1 MFLSRHASAGASAG
15 GDRSPWGSFWFEPV
29 GMRSSTGLSVNAGSA
44 MRLSAVYSCVRVL
57 SETFA
62 VLPFCLYR
70 KQADGGRQQVTDHWL
85 YRLLARRP
93 NEWQTPFEW
102 REMMMGHL
110 ALRGNAFNQIFSN
123 GKGEITDLVPIHPD
137 RVHADVMTDGNYR
150 YRVMQL
156 DGTEVLLSRGEVWHL
171 RGLSSDGIVGLNPI
185 EIAAD
190 VLGLGVAAQNYGARF
205 FANDA
210 KPGGWIEMTGKF
222 ADDVARQTFKASWAA
237 AQSGGNRGK
246 TAVFENGMKYH
257 ELSLNNS
264 DAQFLETR
272 KYSRSE
278 IASLF
283 RVPPHKIGDL
293 EKATFSN
300 IEQQSL
306 EFVNDTMTPWAER
319 WESSIET
326 FLMLDGED
334 LEVEFDFANLLRGDS
349 AARAIYLKAGINDGW
364 LTRNEARISEG
375 RNPIEGLDEPLRPL
389 NMVENNS
396 AADELAEPA
405 DAKDDAVPPAAAP
418 DARLQALVQASAQ
431 RLARRASAA
440 LVNTPAAKVFD
451 SKFAAL
457 VADALAIDID
467 KAEGFCSAARLMTA
481 TQTPNEP
488 KLASQLAELGEAG
501 QSAPDQTANALVRLA
516 TAISQQPPMAA
527 PVVNVT
533 LPQPTAPVV
542 HNTVNLP
549 ETKVTIDARMPDQP
563 APVVNVTNQI
573 PQQAA
578 PQVRVFNDIPVP
590 EVNINL
596 PARKTTGT
604 VERDALGHIVR
615 TTQIETDL

>member
-15 GDRSPWGSFWFEPV
+15 GDRSPWGSFWFEPI
-29 GMRSSTGLSVNAGSA
+29 GMQSSTGLRVNAGSA

-62 VLPFCLYR
+62 VLPFCLYKKR
-70 KQADGGRQQVTDHWL
+70 ADGGRDEVRDHWL

-123 GKGEITDLVPIHPD
+123 GQGEITDLVPIHPD

-171 RGLSSDGIVGLNPI
+171 RGLSSDGILGLNPI

-205 FANDA
+205 FGNDA
-210 KPGGWIEMTGKF
+210 KPGGWIEMPGKF
-222 ADDVARQTFKASWAA
+222 ADDPARQTFKASWAS
-237 AQSGGNRGK
+237 AQSGSNRGK
-246 TAVFENGMKYH
+246 TAVFEGGMKYH
-257 ELSLNNS
+257 ELTLNNS

-405 DAKDDAVPPAAAP
+405 DAKDDAVQPAAAP

-440 LVNTPAAKVFD
+440 LVNAPAAKVFD

-457 VADALAIDID
+457 VADALAIDIA
-467 KAEGFCSAARLMTA
+467 KAEGFCSWAQAHIAAVLPGTEQELA
-481 TQTPNEP
+481 TH
-488 KLASQLAELGEAG
+488 LATLGAAG
-501 QSAPDQTANALVRLA
+501 QPAPDPTANALVRLA
-516 TAISQQPPMAA
+516 TAISQQPAAAA
-527 PVVNVT
+527 PI
-533 LPQPTAPVV
+533 
-542 HNTVNLP
+542 VNLTVP
-549 ETKVTIDARMPDQP
+549 ERSVT
-563 APVVNVTNQI
+563 V
-573 PQQAA
+573 AA
-578 PQVRVFNDIPVP
+578 PQIDVHVPAPRAMQRVALRNADGVI
-590 EVNINL
+590 
-596 PARKTTGT
+596 
-604 VERDALGHIVR
+604 ERLVD
-615 TTQIETDL
+615 TPIE